1 MKYVGITIGPIFK
14 TIGEAISPAGLWFG
28 SYFFSTVTKKL
39 CEKLVEIPTVKIFS
53 PFYDSNSNQN
63 PQDDGI
69 GRYHDRILFLVDD
82 NTVIEE
88 ALPNRISEVKKEMT
102 EKFGVFNSGQIE
114 KFGEFNT
121 EEIEGFINNYLRIDF
136 VIFDEKTMKEIIG
149 KSGKDGN
156 NIAIILNDALD
167 ALELMAAGKGRTD
180 KNLFAPFFAGK
191 KDNRNVYIKGS
202 KLFTA
207 TKLSSQ
213 LIIKP
218 SDSDSD
224 SNSDLKSIED
234 IALSRKKEE
243 SSSEEA
249 LDGEVA
255 PIRSE
260 YYAVVN
266 SDGDKVGT
274 LLKDLCRGVDISQQS
289 DRINSF
295 SKACLDYAGE
305 AAELVGKYGGM
316 TIYAGGDDLLF
327 IAPVHSLFSL
337 CSELDETFKNT
348 LKKGLK
354 KILSDVEINVS
365 LSFGVAVQYVK
376 YPLYEALE
384 RARVQLYKAKESC
397 GKRPNGSEISGGNRL
412 GIELVKH
419 SGKTVQL
426 MVENEKL
433 EAIDNLIKYRATT
446 NDQALES
453 VLYNLQDTEIIFKL
467 LFEKTAQDIFDFQE
481 YKMRF
486 LNNFNN
492 PNQLSYHSYLNEIAK
507 FFYDNYL
514 KEYQYKYK
522 PDTKVK
528 VDGVCTKRNISIGE
542 FYTKELQAIL
552 FLVKFWQGGK

>member
-39 CEKLVEIPTVKIFS
+39 CEKLVEIPNVKIFS
-53 PFYDSNSNQN
+53 PFYNSNSNQN
-63 PQDDGI
+63 PQEDGI
-69 GRYHDRILFLVDD
+69 GRYHDRILFSVDG
-82 NTVIEE
+82 NTVTEE
-88 ALPNRISEVKKEMT
+88 KLQKIISAVKKEMAG
-102 EKFGVFNSGQIE
+102 KFGKFNSGQIE
-114 KFGEFNT
+114 N
-121 EEIEGFINNYLRIDF
+121 FINNYLRIDF
-136 VIFDEKTMKEIIG
+136 VILNEETINEIIG
-149 KSGKDGN
+149 KSGKAGN

-180 KNLFAPFFAGK
+180 MNLFAPFFAGQK
-191 KDNRNVYIKGS
+191 GNRNIYIKKS
-202 KLFTA
+202 KLFTD
-207 TKLSSQ
+207 TKPNSQ
-213 LIIKP
+213 LVIKHP
-218 SDSDSD
+218 DRD
-224 SNSDLKSIED
+224 SDLKAIED

-243 SSSEEA
+243 NSSEEVP
-249 LDGEVA
+249 DGEVA
-255 PIRSE
+255 PTRSE

-274 LLKDLCRGVDISQQS
+274 LLKALCKDLEISKQS
-289 DRINSF
+289 ERINIF
-295 SKACLDYAGE
+295 SRACLDYAGE
-305 AAELVGKYGGM
+305 AAKLVGKYGGM

-327 IAPVHSLFSL
+327 IAPVHSLLSL
-337 CSELDETFKNT
+337 CSELDEMFKKT
-348 LKKGLK
+348 LKKGLEEAD
-354 KILSDVEINVS
+354 LPDDSINVS

-397 GKRPNGSEISGGNRL
+397 GNRL

-426 MVENEKL
+426 MIENEKL
-433 EAIDNLIKYRATT
+433 DVIDGLIKYRATT

-453 VLYNLQDTEIIFKL
+453 VLYNLQDTEIIFRL
-467 LFEKTAQDIFDFQE
+467 LFEKTGQNIFNFQE

-514 KEYQYKYK
+514 KYK
-522 PDTKVK
+522 PDTKEK

>member
-63 PQDDGI
+63 PQEDGI
-69 GRYHDRILFLVDD
+69 GRYHDRILLSVDG
-82 NTVIEE
+82 NTVTEE
-88 ALPNRISEVKKEMT
+88 ALQNIISEAKKEMA
-102 EKFGVFNSGQIE
+102 EKFGMFNAKDFSVFVD
-114 KFGEFNT
+114 K
-121 EEIEGFINNYLRIDF
+121 YLRIDF
-136 VIFDEKTMKEIIG
+136 VIFNEETINEIIG

-180 KNLFAPFFAGK
+180 MNLFASFFAGQK
-191 KDNRNVYIKGS
+191 GNRNIYIKES
-202 KLFTA
+202 KLFTD
-207 TKLSSQ
+207 TRPNSQ
-213 LIIKP
+213 LVIKHP
-218 SDSDSD
+218 DDS
-224 SNSDLKSIED
+224 SDLKSIED

-243 SSSEEA
+243 NSSEEIP
-249 LDGEVA
+249 DGGVT
-255 PIRSE
+255 PTRSE

-274 LLKDLCRGVDISQQS
+274 LLKALCKDVDISQQS

-305 AAELVGKYGGM
+305 AAKLVGKYGGM

-337 CSELDETFKNT
+337 CRELDETFKNT

-354 KILSDVEINVS
+354 EVDLPDDSINVS

-397 GKRPNGSEISGGNRL
+397 SKRPNGSEISGGNRL

-433 EAIDNLIKYRATT
+433 EMIDNLINYRATT

-467 LFEKTAQDIFDFQE
+467 LFEKTAQNEFDFQK
-481 YKMRF
+481 YKTRF

-492 PNQLSYHSYLNEIAK
+492 PNQLTYHDYLEKIAE
-507 FFYDNYL
+507 FFYNNYL
-514 KEYQYKYK
+514 EEYQDQDMV
-522 PDTKVK
+522 DTKEK
-528 VDGVCTKRNISIGE
+528 VDLICTKRNMSIGE
-542 FYTKELQAIL
+542 YYTKELQAIL

>member
-1 MKYVGITIGPIFK
+1 MQYVGITIGPIFK

-28 SYFFSTVTKKL
+28 SYFFSTVTKTL
-39 CEKLVEIPTVKIFS
+39 CEKLVGIPNVKIFS
-53 PFYDSNSNQN
+53 PFYDFNSNQN
-63 PQDDGI
+63 PQEDGI
-69 GRYHDRILFLVDD
+69 GRYHDRILLSVDD
-82 NTVIEE
+82 NTVTEE
-88 ALPNRISEVKKEMT
+88 ELKNIISAVKKEMAG
-102 EKFGVFNSGQIE
+102 KFGKFNSGQIE
-114 KFGEFNT
+114 N
-121 EEIEGFINNYLRIDF
+121 FINNYLRIDF
-136 VIFDEKTMKEIIG
+136 VLLNEGTINEIIG
-149 KSGKDGN
+149 KREKAGN

-180 KNLFAPFFAGK
+180 MNLFASFFAGK
-191 KDNRNVYIKGS
+191 KGNRNIYIKES
-202 KLFTA
+202 KLFTD
-207 TKLSSQ
+207 TKPNSQ
-213 LIIKP
+213 LVIKHP
-218 SDSDSD
+218 DDS
-224 SNSDLKSIED
+224 SDLKSIED

-243 SSSEEA
+243 NSSEEIP
-249 LDGEVA
+249 DGEVT
-255 PIRSE
+255 PTRSE

-274 LLKDLCRGVDISQQS
+274 LLKALCKDLEISKQS
-289 DRINSF
+289 ERINIF
-295 SKACLDYAGE
+295 SRACLDYAGE
-305 AAELVGKYGGM
+305 AAKLVGKYGGM

-337 CSELDETFKNT
+337 CSELDEMFKKT
-348 LKKGLK
+348 LKQGLK
-354 KILSDVEINVS
+354 EVNLPDDSINVS

-397 GKRPNGSEISGGNRL
+397 GNRL

-467 LFEKTAQDIFDFQE
+467 LFEKTSQNAFDLQE
-481 YKMRF
+481 YKTRF

-492 PNQLSYHSYLNEIAK
+492 PNQLAYHDYLGKIAK
-507 FFYDNYL
+507 CFYDNYL
-514 KEYQYKYK
+514 KEYHK
-522 PDTKVK
+522 PVTKVK

-542 FYTKELQAIL
+542 YYTKELQAIL

>member
-28 SYFFSTVTKKL
+28 SYFFSTVTKTL
-39 CEKLVEIPTVKIFS
+39 CEKLVEIPNVKIFS

-63 PQDDGI
+63 PQEDGI
-69 GRYHDRILFLVDD
+69 GRYHDRILFSVNG
-82 NTVIEE
+82 NTVTEE
-88 ALPNRISEVKKEMT
+88 KLQKIISAVKKEMAK
-102 EKFGVFNSGQIE
+102 KFG
-114 KFGEFNT
+114 KFNT
-121 EEIEGFINNYLRIDF
+121 KEIRDFVDNYLRIDF
-136 VIFDEKTMKEIIG
+136 VILDEKTMNGIIEKREKEG
-149 KSGKDGN
+149 EDGN

-213 LIIKP
+213 LVIKP
-218 SDSDSD
+218 SDSD

-234 IALSRKKEE
+234 IAISRKKEE
-243 SSSEEA
+243 DFSTETPSDEA
-249 LDGEVA
+249 ASL
-255 PIRSE
+255 RSE

-274 LLKDLCRGVDISQQS
+274 LLKALCKDVEISQQS

-327 IAPVHSLFSL
+327 IAPVHSIFSL
-337 CSELDETFKNT
+337 CSELDEMFKKT
-348 LKKGLK
+348 LKQVLK
-354 KILSDVEINVS
+354 EVNLPDDSINVS

-397 GKRPNGSEISGGNRL
+397 GNRL

-467 LFEKTAQDIFDFQE
+467 LFEKTAQNAFNLKE
-481 YKMRF
+481 YKTRF

-492 PNQLSYHSYLNEIAK
+492 PNQLSYHSYLDEIAK
-507 FFYDNYL
+507 CFYDNYL
-514 KEYQYKYK
+514 KEYHK

>member
-1 MKYVGITIGPIFK
+1 MQYIGITIGPIFK

-39 CEKLVEIPTVKIFS
+39 CEKLVEIPNVKIFS

-63 PQDDGI
+63 PQEDGI
-69 GRYHDRILFLVDD
+69 GRYHDRILFSVDD
-82 NTVIEE
+82 NTVTEE
-88 ALPNRISEVKKEMT
+88 KLQKIISAVKKEMT
-102 EKFGVFNSGQIE
+102 ENFGEFNSGQIE
-114 KFGEFNT
+114 N
-121 EEIEGFINNYLRIDF
+121 FINNYLRIDF
-136 VIFDEKTMKEIIG
+136 VILNEETMNETMNEIIE

-167 ALELMAAGKGRTD
+167 ALELMVAGKGRTD
-180 KNLFAPFFAGK
+180 MNLFAPFFAGQK
-191 KDNRNVYIKGS
+191 GNRNIYIKES
-202 KLFTA
+202 KLFTD
-207 TKLSSQ
+207 TKPNSQ
-213 LIIKP
+213 LVIKHP
-218 SDSDSD
+218 DRD
-224 SNSDLKSIED
+224 SDLKSIED

-243 SSSEEA
+243 NSSEEVP
-249 LDGEVA
+249 DGEVV
-255 PIRSE
+255 PTRSE

-274 LLKDLCRGVDISQQS
+274 LLKALCKDVEISKQS
-289 DRINSF
+289 ERINIF
-295 SKACLDYAGE
+295 SRACLDYAGE
-305 AAELVGKYGGM
+305 AAKLVGKYGGM

-337 CSELDETFKNT
+337 CSELDEMFKKT
-348 LKKGLK
+348 LRKGLEEVN
-354 KILSDVEINVS
+354 LPDDSINVS

-412 GIELVKH
+412 GIEFVKH

-453 VLYNLQDTEIIFKL
+453 VLYNLQDTEIVFKL
-467 LFEKTAQDIFDFQE
+467 LFEKTAQNAFNLKE
-481 YKMRF
+481 YKTRF

-492 PNQLSYHSYLNEIAK
+492 PNQLDYHDYLENIAE
-507 FFYDNYL
+507 FFYNNYL
-514 KEYQYKYK
+514 KEYKDK
-522 PDTKVK
+522 PETKEK
-528 VDGVCTKRNISIGE
+528 IDGICTKRNISIGE

>member
-1 MKYVGITIGPIFK
+1 MQYIGITIGPIFK

-39 CEKLVEIPTVKIFS
+39 CEKLVEIPNVKIFS

-63 PQDDGI
+63 PQEDGI
-69 GRYHDRILFLVDD
+69 GRYHDRILFSVDD
-82 NTVIEE
+82 NTVTEE
-88 ALPNRISEVKKEMT
+88 KLQKIISAVKKEMT
-102 EKFGVFNSGQIE
+102 ENFGEFNSGQIE
-114 KFGEFNT
+114 N
-121 EEIEGFINNYLRIDF
+121 FINNYLRIDF
-136 VIFDEKTMKEIIG
+136 VILNEETMNETMNEIIE

-156 NIAIILNDALD
+156 NIAIIMNDALD

-180 KNLFAPFFAGK
+180 MNLFAPFFAGQK
-191 KDNRNVYIKGS
+191 GNRNIYIKES
-202 KLFTA
+202 KLFTD
-207 TKLSSQ
+207 TKPNSQ
-213 LIIKP
+213 LVIKHP
-218 SDSDSD
+218 DRD
-224 SNSDLKSIED
+224 SDLKSIED

-243 SSSEEA
+243 NSSEEVP
-249 LDGEVA
+249 DGEVV
-255 PIRSE
+255 PTRSE

-274 LLKDLCRGVDISQQS
+274 LLKALCKDVEISKQS
-289 DRINSF
+289 ERINIF
-295 SKACLDYAGE
+295 SRACLDYAGE
-305 AAELVGKYGGM
+305 AAKLVGKYGGM

-337 CSELDETFKNT
+337 CSELDEMFKKT
-348 LKKGLK
+348 LRKGLEEVN
-354 KILSDVEINVS
+354 LPDDSINVS

-453 VLYNLQDTEIIFKL
+453 VLYNLQDTEIVFKL
-467 LFEKTAQDIFDFQE
+467 LFEKTAQNAFNLKE
-481 YKMRF
+481 YKTRF

-492 PNQLSYHSYLNEIAK
+492 PNQLDYHDYLENIAE
-507 FFYDNYL
+507 FFYNNYL
-514 KEYQYKYK
+514 KEYKDK
-522 PDTKVK
+522 PETKEK
-528 VDGVCTKRNISIGE
+528 IDGICTKRNISIGE

>member
-39 CEKLVEIPTVKIFS
+39 CEKLVDIPTVKIFS
-53 PFYDSNSNQN
+53 PFYDSDSNQN
-63 PQDDGI
+63 PQEDGI
-69 GRYHDRILFLVDD
+69 GRYHDRILLSVDGD
-82 NTVIEE
+82 TVIEE
-88 ALPNRISEVKKEMT
+88 ALQNRISEVKKEMA

-114 KFGEFNT
+114 N
-121 EEIEGFINNYLRIDF
+121 FINNYLRIDF
-136 VIFDEKTMKEIIG
+136 VILNEETMNEIIE

-180 KNLFAPFFAGK
+180 MNLFAPFFAGRK
-191 KDNRNVYIKGS
+191 GNRNIYIKES
-202 KLFTA
+202 KLFTD
-207 TKLSSQ
+207 TKLNSQ
-213 LIIKP
+213 LVISY
-218 SDSDSD
+218 SDYASE
-224 SNSDLKSIED
+224 LKSIED

-243 SSSEEA
+243 SSSEEVPE
-249 LDGEVA
+249 GEVA
-255 PIRSE
+255 PTRSE

-274 LLKDLCRGVDISQQS
+274 LLRALCKDVEISEQS

-295 SKACLDYAGE
+295 SRACLDYAGE
-305 AAELVGKYGGM
+305 AAKLVGDYGGM

-327 IAPVHSLFSL
+327 IAPVHSLFAL
-337 CSELDETFKNT
+337 CQKLNELFIDT
-348 LKKGLK
+348 LSKSIKELK
-354 KILSDVEINVS
+354 EEVKIS
-365 LSFGVAVQYVK
+365 LSFGIAIQYVK

-384 RARVQLYKAKESC
+384 RARVQLYKAKESY
-397 GKRPNGSEISGGNRL
+397 GKRSNGSAISGGNRL

-426 MVENEKL
+426 MIENEKL
-433 EAIDNLIKYRATT
+433 DVIDDLIKYRATT

-467 LFEKTAQDIFDFQE
+467 LFEKTAQNVFDFQE

-492 PNQLSYHSYLNEIAK
+492 PNQLSYHSYLDEIAT

-514 KEYQYKYK
+514 NEYQ
-522 PDTKVK
+522 DTKKK
-528 VDGVCTKRNISIGE
+528 VNGVCTKRNISIGE
-542 FYTKELQAIL
+542 FYTKELQATL
-552 FLVKFWQGGK
+552 FLVKFWQRGK

>member
-39 CEKLVEIPTVKIFS
+39 CEKLVEIPNVKIFS

-63 PQDDGI
+63 PQEDGI
-69 GRYHDRILFLVDD
+69 GRYHDRILFLDVDSGVTNEQLQD
-82 NTVIEE
+82 I
-88 ALPNRISEVKKEMT
+88 ISAVKKEMA
-102 EKFGVFNSGQIE
+102 EN
-114 KFGEFNT
+114 FGEFNT

-136 VIFDEKTMKEIIG
+136 VILNEKTKIIG
-149 KSGKDGN
+149 KSEKDGN

-180 KNLFAPFFAGK
+180 MNLFAPFFAGQK
-191 KDNRNVYIKGS
+191 GNRNIYIKES
-202 KLFTA
+202 KLFTD
-207 TKLSSQ
+207 TKLNSQ
-213 LIIKP
+213 LVISY
-218 SDSDSD
+218 SDYASE
-224 SNSDLKSIED
+224 LKSIED
-234 IALSRKKEE
+234 IASSRKKEE
-243 SSSEEA
+243 SSSEEVP
-249 LDGEVA
+249 DGEVA
-255 PIRSE
+255 PTRSE

-274 LLKDLCRGVDISQQS
+274 LLRDLCKDVEISQQS

-337 CSELDETFKNT
+337 CSELDEMFKKT
-348 LKKGLK
+348 LKKVNLP
-354 KILSDVEINVS
+354 DDEINVS

-426 MVENEKL
+426 MVENDKL
-433 EAIDNLIKYRATT
+433 EMIDNLINYRATT

-467 LFEKTAQDIFDFQE
+467 LFEKTAQNEFGFQE

-492 PNQLSYHSYLNEIAK
+492 PNQLSYHSYLDEIAK
-507 FFYDNYL
+507 FFYNNYL

>member
-1 MKYVGITIGPIFK
+1 MQYIGITIGPIFK

-39 CEKLVEIPTVKIFS
+39 CEKLVEIPNVKIFS

-63 PQDDGI
+63 PQEDGI
-69 GRYHDRILFLVDD
+69 GRYHDRILFSVDD
-82 NTVIEE
+82 NTVTEE
-88 ALPNRISEVKKEMT
+88 KLQKIISAVKKEMT
-102 EKFGVFNSGQIE
+102 ENFGEFNSGQIE
-114 KFGEFNT
+114 N
-121 EEIEGFINNYLRIDF
+121 FINNYLRIDF
-136 VIFDEKTMKEIIG
+136 VILNEETMNETMNEIIE

-180 KNLFAPFFAGK
+180 MNLFAPFFAGQK
-191 KDNRNVYIKGS
+191 GNRNIYIKES
-202 KLFTA
+202 KLFTD
-207 TKLSSQ
+207 TKPNSQ
-213 LIIKP
+213 LVIKHP
-218 SDSDSD
+218 DRD
-224 SNSDLKSIED
+224 SDLKSIED

-243 SSSEEA
+243 NSSEEVP
-249 LDGEVA
+249 DGEVV
-255 PIRSE
+255 PTRSE

-274 LLKDLCRGVDISQQS
+274 LLKALCKDVEISKQS
-289 DRINSF
+289 ERINIF
-295 SKACLDYAGE
+295 SRACLDYAGE
-305 AAELVGKYGGM
+305 AAKLVGKYGGM

-337 CSELDETFKNT
+337 CSELDEMFKKT
-348 LKKGLK
+348 LRKGLEEVN
-354 KILSDVEINVS
+354 LPDDSINVS

-384 RARVQLYKAKESC
+384 RARVQFYKAKESC

-453 VLYNLQDTEIIFKL
+453 VLYNLQDTEIVFKL
-467 LFEKTAQDIFDFQE
+467 LFEKTAQNAFNLKE
-481 YKMRF
+481 YKTRF

-492 PNQLSYHSYLNEIAK
+492 PNQLDYHDYLENIAE
-507 FFYDNYL
+507 FFYNNYL
-514 KEYQYKYK
+514 KEYKDK
-522 PDTKVK
+522 PETKEK
-528 VDGVCTKRNISIGE
+528 IDGICTKRNISIGE

>member
-39 CEKLVEIPTVKIFS
+39 CEKLVEIPNVKIFS

-63 PQDDGI
+63 PQEDGI

-82 NTVIEE
+82 NTVIEGE
-88 ALPNRISEVKKEMT
+88 LPSIISAVKKEMA
-102 EKFGVFNSGQIE
+102 EKFGTF
-114 KFGEFNT
+114 KT
-121 EEIEGFINNYLRIDF
+121 DKEIMHFVDNYLRIDF
-136 VIFDEKTMKEIIG
+136 VILNEETINEIIG
-149 KSGKDGN
+149 KSGKAGN

-180 KNLFAPFFAGK
+180 MNLFAPFFAGQK
-191 KDNRNVYIKGS
+191 GNRNIYIKES
-202 KLFTA
+202 KLFTD
-207 TKLSSQ
+207 TKPNSQ
-213 LIIKP
+213 LVIKHP
-218 SDSDSD
+218 DRD
-224 SNSDLKSIED
+224 SDLKSIED

-243 SSSEEA
+243 NSSKEVP
-249 LDGEVA
+249 DGEVA
-255 PIRSE
+255 PTRSE

-274 LLKDLCRGVDISQQS
+274 LLRALCKDVEISKQS

-295 SKACLDYAGE
+295 SRACLDYAGE
-305 AAELVGKYGGM
+305 AAKLVGKYGGM

-327 IAPVHSLFSL
+327 IAPVHSIFSL
-337 CSELDETFKNT
+337 CSELDEMFKKT
-348 LKKGLK
+348 LKKGLEK
-354 KILSDVEINVS
+354 VNLPDDEINVS

-384 RARVQLYKAKESC
+384 RARVQLYKAKESY
-397 GKRPNGSEISGGNRL
+397 GKRPNGSKISGGNRL

-433 EAIDNLIKYRATT
+433 GIIDNLIDYRATT

-467 LFEKTAQDIFDFQE
+467 LFEKTAQNEFDFQK
-481 YKMRF
+481 YNTRF

-492 PNQLSYHSYLNEIAK
+492 PNQLAYHDYLEKIAE

-528 VDGVCTKRNISIGE
+528 VDGVCAKRNISIGE

>member
-28 SYFFSTVTKKL
+28 SYFFSTVTKTL
-39 CEKLVEIPTVKIFS
+39 CEKLVGIPNVKIFS

-63 PQDDGI
+63 PQEDGI
-69 GRYHDRILFLVDD
+69 GRYHDRILFSIDD
-82 NTVIEE
+82 NTVTEE
-88 ALPNRISEVKKEMT
+88 KLQKIISAVKKEMAK
-102 EKFGVFNSGQIE
+102 KFGTF
-114 KFGEFNT
+114 KT
-121 EEIEGFINNYLRIDF
+121 DKEIMLFIDNYLRIDF
-136 VIFDEKTMKEIIG
+136 VILNEKTIEIIG

-213 LIIKP
+213 LVIKP

-243 SSSEEA
+243 DFSTETPSDEA
-249 LDGEVA
+249 ASLRG
-255 PIRSE
+255 E

-295 SKACLDYAGE
+295 SKACLKYAGE
-305 AAELVGKYGGM
+305 AAELVGNYGGM

-327 IAPVHSLFSL
+327 IAPVYSLFSL
-337 CSELDETFKNT
+337 CRELDETFKNT

-354 KILSDVEINVS
+354 KGLKEIPSDVEINVS

-397 GKRPNGSEISGGNRL
+397 GNRL

-433 EAIDNLIKYRATT
+433 EAIDTLITYRAAMK
-446 NDQALES
+446 DQALES
-453 VLYNLQDTEIIFKL
+453 VLYNLQDTEIVFKL
-467 LFEKTAQDIFDFQE
+467 LFEKTAQNAFNLKE
-481 YKMRF
+481 YKTRF

-492 PNQLSYHSYLNEIAK
+492 PNQLDYHDYLENIAE
-507 FFYDNYL
+507 FFYNNYL
-514 KEYQYKYK
+514 KEYKDK
-522 PDTKVK
+522 PETKEK
-528 VDGVCTKRNISIGE
+528 IDGICTKRNISIGE

>member
-39 CEKLVEIPTVKIFS
+39 CEELVEIQNIKIFS

-63 PQDDGI
+63 PQEDGI
-69 GRYHDRILFLVDD
+69 GRYHDRILLSVDGD
-82 NTVIEE
+82 TVIEGE
-88 ALPNRISEVKKEMT
+88 LRNIISAVKKEMA
-102 EKFGVFNSGQIE
+102 E

-136 VIFDEKTMKEIIG
+136 VILNEKIIE
-149 KSGKDGN
+149 KSEKDGN

-180 KNLFAPFFAGK
+180 MNLFAPFFAGQK
-191 KDNRNVYIKGS
+191 GNRNIYIKKS
-202 KLFTA
+202 KLFTD
-207 TKLSSQ
+207 TKLNSQ
-213 LIIKP
+213 LLISY
-218 SDSDSD
+218 SDHASE
-224 SNSDLKSIED
+224 LKSIED

-243 SSSEEA
+243 NSSKEVPE
-249 LDGEVA
+249 GEVA
-255 PIRSE
+255 PTRSE

-274 LLKDLCRGVDISQQS
+274 LLRALCRGVDISEQS
-289 DRINSF
+289 DKINSF

-305 AAELVGKYGGM
+305 AAKLVGDYGGM

-327 IAPVHSLFSL
+327 IAPVHSLFAL
-337 CSELDETFKNT
+337 CQKLNKLFIDTLSKSIKN
-348 LKKGLK
+348 LKEGVN
-354 KILSDVEINVS
+354 IS

-384 RARVQLYKAKESC
+384 RARVQLYKAKESY
-397 GKRPNGSEISGGNRL
+397 GKCPNGSEISGGNRL

-419 SGKTVQL
+419 SGKTIQL
-426 MVENEKL
+426 MIENEKL

-446 NDQALES
+446 NNQALES

-467 LFEKTAQDIFDFQE
+467 LFEKTAQNVFDFQE

-492 PNQLSYHSYLNEIAK
+492 PNQLSYHSYLDEIAK

-514 KEYQYKYK
+514 KEYQDK
-522 PDTKVK
+522 PDTKEK
-528 VDGVCTKRNISIGE
+528 VNGVCIKRNISIGE

>member
-39 CEKLVEIPTVKIFS
+39 CEQLNDIPNVKIFS
-53 PFYDSNSNQN
+53 PFYSSNSNQN
-63 PQDDGI
+63 PQEDGI
-69 GRYHDRILFLVDD
+69 GRYHDRILFLD
-82 NTVIEE
+82 NDSTLTSEGLETI
-88 ALPNRISEVKKEMT
+88 ISKVKEEMT
-102 EKFGVFNSGQIE
+102 EKFG
-114 KFGEFNT
+114 KFNT
-121 EEIEGFINNYLRIDF
+121 KEIRDFVDNYLRIDF
-136 VIFDEKTMKEIIG
+136 VFFDEKTMNGIIEKREKEG
-149 KSGKDGN
+149 EDGN

-213 LIIKP
+213 LVIKP
-218 SDSDSD
+218 SDSD

-234 IALSRKKEE
+234 ITLSRKKEE
-243 SSSEEA
+243 GSSEEVP
-249 LDGEVA
+249 DSEVA

-274 LLKDLCRGVDISQQS
+274 LLRALCKDVEISEQS
-289 DRINSF
+289 DRINVF
-295 SKACLDYAGE
+295 SRACLDYAGE
-305 AAELVGKYGGM
+305 AAKLVGKYGGM

-337 CSELDETFKNT
+337 CRELDETFKNT

-354 KILSDVEINVS
+354 EILSDVEINVS

-397 GKRPNGSEISGGNRL
+397 GNRL

-426 MVENEKL
+426 LIENEKL

-467 LFEKTAQDIFDFQE
+467 LFEKTAQNKNKFDFQE

-492 PNQLSYHSYLNEIAK
+492 PNQLSYHSYLDEIAT

-514 KEYQYKYK
+514 NEYQ
-522 PDTKVK
+522 DTQEKVN
-528 VDGVCTKRNISIGE
+528 GVCTKRNISIGE

>member
-39 CEKLVEIPTVKIFS
+39 YEKLVEIPNVKIFS

-63 PQDDGI
+63 PQEDGI
-69 GRYHDRILFLVDD
+69 GRYHDRILFSVDG
-82 NTVIEE
+82 NTVTEE
-88 ALPNRISEVKKEMT
+88 ALQNIISEAKKEMA
-102 EKFGVFNSGQIE
+102 EKFGL
-114 KFGEFNT
+114 FNT
-121 EEIEGFINNYLRIDF
+121 KDFSIFVDNYLRIDF
-136 VIFDEKTMKEIIG
+136 VILNEKTIEIIG
-149 KSGKDGN
+149 KSEKAGN

-180 KNLFAPFFAGK
+180 MNLFASFFAGK
-191 KDNRNVYIKGS
+191 KGNRNIYIKES
-202 KLFTA
+202 KLFTG
-207 TKLSSQ
+207 TKPNSQ
-213 LIIKP
+213 LVIKHP
-218 SDSDSD
+218 DRD
-224 SNSDLKSIED
+224 SDLKSIED

-243 SSSEEA
+243 NSSEEIP
-249 LDGEVA
+249 DGEVT
-255 PIRSE
+255 PTRSE

-274 LLKDLCRGVDISQQS
+274 LLKALCKDVEISEQS
-289 DRINSF
+289 DRINIF
-295 SKACLDYAGE
+295 SRACLDYAGE
-305 AAELVGKYGGM
+305 AAKLVGKYGGM

-327 IAPVHSLFSL
+327 IAPVHSLLSL
-337 CSELDETFKNT
+337 CSELDEMFKKT
-348 LKKGLK
+348 LKKGLEEVD
-354 KILSDVEINVS
+354 LPDDSINVS

-397 GKRPNGSEISGGNRL
+397 GKRSNGSEISGGNRL

-467 LFEKTAQDIFDFQE
+467 LFEKTAQNVFYFQE

-492 PNQLSYHSYLNEIAK
+492 PNQLDYHDYLENIAE
-507 FFYDNYL
+507 FFYNNYL
-514 KEYQYKYK
+514 KEYKNK
-522 PDTKVK
+522 PETKEK
-528 VDGVCTKRNISIGE
+528 IDGICIKRNISIGE
-542 FYTKELQAIL
+542 YYTKELQAIL

>member
-1 MKYVGITIGPIFK
+1 MQYIGITIGPIFK

-39 CEKLVEIPTVKIFS
+39 CEKLVEIPNVKIFS

-63 PQDDGI
+63 PQEDGI
-69 GRYHDRILFLVDD
+69 GRYHDRILFSVDD
-82 NTVIEE
+82 NTVTEE
-88 ALPNRISEVKKEMT
+88 KLQKIISAVKKEMT
-102 EKFGVFNSGQIE
+102 ENFGEFNSGQIE
-114 KFGEFNT
+114 N
-121 EEIEGFINNYLRIDF
+121 FINNYLRIDF
-136 VIFDEKTMKEIIG
+136 VILNEETMNETMNEIIE

-180 KNLFAPFFAGK
+180 MNLFAPFFAGQK
-191 KDNRNVYIKGS
+191 GNRNIYIKES
-202 KLFTA
+202 KLFTD
-207 TKLSSQ
+207 TKPNSQ
-213 LIIKP
+213 LVIKHP
-218 SDSDSD
+218 DRD
-224 SNSDLKSIED
+224 SDLKSIED

-243 SSSEEA
+243 NSSEEVP
-249 LDGEVA
+249 DGEVV
-255 PIRSE
+255 PTRSE

-274 LLKDLCRGVDISQQS
+274 LLKALCKDVEISKQS
-289 DRINSF
+289 DRINIF
-295 SKACLDYAGE
+295 SRACLDYAGE
-305 AAELVGKYGGM
+305 AAKLVGKYGGM

-327 IAPVHSLFSL
+327 IAPVHSLLSL
-337 CSELDETFKNT
+337 CSELDEMFKKT
-348 LKKGLK
+348 LKKGLEEVD
-354 KILSDVEINVS
+354 LPDDSINVS

-397 GKRPNGSEISGGNRL
+397 GNRL

-433 EAIDNLIKYRATT
+433 DVIDHLINYRATT

-467 LFEKTAQDIFDFQE
+467 LFEKTAQNAFDLQE
-481 YKMRF
+481 YKTRF

-492 PNQLSYHSYLNEIAK
+492 PNQLAYHDYLGKIAK
-507 FFYDNYL
+507 CFYDNYL
-514 KEYQYKYK
+514 KEYHK
-522 PDTKVK
+522 PVTKVK

-542 FYTKELQAIL
+542 YYTKELQAIL

>member
-39 CEKLVEIPTVKIFS
+39 CEKLVEIPNVKIFS
-53 PFYDSNSNQN
+53 PFYNSNSNQN
-63 PQDDGI
+63 PQEDGI
-69 GRYHDRILFLVDD
+69 GRYHDRILFSVDG
-82 NTVIEE
+82 NTVTEE
-88 ALPNRISEVKKEMT
+88 KLQKIISAVKKEMAG
-102 EKFGVFNSGQIE
+102 KFGKFNSGQIE
-114 KFGEFNT
+114 N
-121 EEIEGFINNYLRIDF
+121 FINNYLRIDF
-136 VIFDEKTMKEIIG
+136 VILNEETINEIIG
-149 KSGKDGN
+149 KSGKAGN

-180 KNLFAPFFAGK
+180 MNLFAPFFAGQK
-191 KDNRNVYIKGS
+191 GNRNIYIKKS
-202 KLFTA
+202 KLFTD
-207 TKLSSQ
+207 TKPNSQ
-213 LIIKP
+213 LVIKHP
-218 SDSDSD
+218 DRD
-224 SNSDLKSIED
+224 SDLKAIED

-243 SSSEEA
+243 NSSEEVP
-249 LDGEVA
+249 DGEVA
-255 PIRSE
+255 PTRSE

-274 LLKDLCRGVDISQQS
+274 LLKALCKDLEISKQS
-289 DRINSF
+289 ERINIF
-295 SKACLDYAGE
+295 SRACLDYAGE
-305 AAELVGKYGGM
+305 AAKLVGKYGGM

-327 IAPVHSLFSL
+327 IAPVHSLLSL
-337 CSELDETFKNT
+337 CSELDEMFKKT
-348 LKKGLK
+348 LKKGLEEVD
-354 KILSDVEINVS
+354 LPDDSINVS

-397 GKRPNGSEISGGNRL
+397 GNRL

-426 MVENEKL
+426 MIENEKL
-433 EAIDNLIKYRATT
+433 DVIDGLIKYRATT

-453 VLYNLQDTEIIFKL
+453 VLYNLQDTEIIFRL
-467 LFEKTAQDIFDFQE
+467 LFEKTGQNILNFQE

-514 KEYQYKYK
+514 KYK
-522 PDTKVK
+522 PDTKEK

>member
-39 CEKLVEIPTVKIFS
+39 CEKLVEIPNVKIFS
-53 PFYDSNSNQN
+53 PFYNSNSNQN
-63 PQDDGI
+63 PQEDGI
-69 GRYHDRILFLVDD
+69 GRYHDRILFSVDG
-82 NTVIEE
+82 NTVTEE
-88 ALPNRISEVKKEMT
+88 KLQKIISAVKKEMAG
-102 EKFGVFNSGQIE
+102 KFGKFNSGQIE
-114 KFGEFNT
+114 N
-121 EEIEGFINNYLRIDF
+121 FINNYLRIDF
-136 VIFDEKTMKEIIG
+136 VILNEETINEIIG
-149 KSGKDGN
+149 KSGKAGN

-180 KNLFAPFFAGK
+180 MNLFAPFFAGQK
-191 KDNRNVYIKGS
+191 GNRNIYIKKS
-202 KLFTA
+202 KLFTD
-207 TKLSSQ
+207 TKPNSQ
-213 LIIKP
+213 LVIKHP
-218 SDSDSD
+218 DRD
-224 SNSDLKSIED
+224 SDLKAIED

-243 SSSEEA
+243 NSSEEVP
-249 LDGEVA
+249 DGEVA
-255 PIRSE
+255 PTRSE

-274 LLKDLCRGVDISQQS
+274 LLKALCKDLEISEQS
-289 DRINSF
+289 DRINIF
-295 SKACLDYAGE
+295 SRACLDYAGE
-305 AAELVGKYGGM
+305 AAKLVGKYGGM

-327 IAPVHSLFSL
+327 IAPVHSLLSL
-337 CSELDETFKNT
+337 CSELDEMFKKT
-348 LKKGLK
+348 LKKGLEEVD
-354 KILSDVEINVS
+354 LPDDSINVS

-397 GKRPNGSEISGGNRL
+397 GNRL

-426 MVENEKL
+426 MIENEKL
-433 EAIDNLIKYRATT
+433 DVIDGLIKYRATT

-453 VLYNLQDTEIIFKL
+453 VLYNLQDTEIIFRL
-467 LFEKTAQDIFDFQE
+467 LFEKTGQNIFNFQE

-514 KEYQYKYK
+514 KYK
-522 PDTKVK
+522 PDTKEK

>member
-39 CEKLVEIPTVKIFS
+39 CKKFVEIPTVKIFS

-63 PQDDGI
+63 PQEDGI
-69 GRYHDRILFLVDD
+69 GRYHDRILLSVDG
-82 NTVIEE
+82 NTVTEE
-88 ALPNRISEVKKEMT
+88 ALQNIISEAKKEMA
-102 EKFGVFNSGQIE
+102 EKFGLFNAKDFSVFVD
-114 KFGEFNT
+114 K
-121 EEIEGFINNYLRIDF
+121 YLRIDF
-136 VIFDEKTMKEIIG
+136 VIFNEETISEIIG

-180 KNLFAPFFAGK
+180 INLFASFFAGQK
-191 KDNRNVYIKGS
+191 GNRNIYIKES
-202 KLFTA
+202 KLFTD
-207 TKLSSQ
+207 TRPNSQ
-213 LIIKP
+213 LVIKHP
-218 SDSDSD
+218 DDS
-224 SNSDLKSIED
+224 SDLKSIED

-243 SSSEEA
+243 NSSEEIP
-249 LDGEVA
+249 DGGVT
-255 PIRSE
+255 PTRSE

-274 LLKDLCRGVDISQQS
+274 LLKALCKDVDISQQS

-305 AAELVGKYGGM
+305 AAKLVGKYGGM

-337 CSELDETFKNT
+337 CSELDEMFKKT
-348 LKKGLK
+348 LKKGLEEVD
-354 KILSDVEINVS
+354 LPDDSINVS

-397 GKRPNGSEISGGNRL
+397 SKRPNGSEISGGNRL

-433 EAIDNLIKYRATT
+433 EMIDNLINYRATT

-467 LFEKTAQDIFDFQE
+467 LFEKTAQNEFDFQK
-481 YKMRF
+481 YKTRF

-492 PNQLSYHSYLNEIAK
+492 PNQLTYHDYLEKIAE
-507 FFYDNYL
+507 FFYNNYL
-514 KEYQYKYK
+514 EEYQDQDMV
-522 PDTKVK
+522 DTKEK
-528 VDGVCTKRNISIGE
+528 VDLICTKRNMSIGE
-542 FYTKELQAIL
+542 YYTKELHAIL

>member
-39 CEKLVEIPTVKIFS
+39 CEKLVKIPKVKIFS

-63 PQDDGI
+63 PQEDGI

-82 NTVIEE
+82 NTVIEGE
-88 ALPNRISEVKKEMT
+88 LPSIISAVKKEMA
-102 EKFGVFNSGQIE
+102 EKFG
-114 KFGEFNT
+114 KFKT
-121 EEIEGFINNYLRIDF
+121 DKEIMHFVDNYLRIDF
-136 VIFDEKTMKEIIG
+136 VILNKKTINEIIG
-149 KSGKDGN
+149 KSEKAGN

-180 KNLFAPFFAGK
+180 MNLFASFFAGK
-191 KDNRNVYIKGS
+191 KGNRNIYIKES
-202 KLFTA
+202 KLFTD
-207 TKLSSQ
+207 TKPNSQ
-213 LIIKP
+213 LVIKHP
-218 SDSDSD
+218 DDS
-224 SNSDLKSIED
+224 SDLKSIED

-243 SSSEEA
+243 DSSEEIP
-249 LDGEVA
+249 DGKIA
-255 PIRSE
+255 PKRSE

-274 LLKDLCRGVDISQQS
+274 LLKALCKDLEISKQS
-289 DRINSF
+289 ERINIF
-295 SKACLDYAGE
+295 SRACLDYAGE
-305 AAELVGKYGGM
+305 AAKLVGKYGGM

-327 IAPVHSLFSL
+327 IAPVHSLLSL
-337 CSELDETFKNT
+337 CSELDEMFKKT
-348 LKKGLK
+348 LKKGLEEVD
-354 KILSDVEINVS
+354 LPDDSINVS

-397 GKRPNGSEISGGNRL
+397 GNRL

-426 MVENEKL
+426 MIENEKL
-433 EAIDNLIKYRATT
+433 DVIDHLINYRATT

-467 LFEKTAQDIFDFQE
+467 LFEKTAQNVFDFQE
-481 YKMRF
+481 YKIRF

-492 PNQLSYHSYLNEIAK
+492 PNQLAYHDYLEKIAE

-514 KEYQYKYK
+514 KEYQDMVDMKE
-522 PDTKVK
+522 K
-528 VDGVCTKRNISIGE
+528 VDGICTKRKMSIGE
-542 FYTKELQAIL
+542 YYTKELQAIL

>member
-39 CEKLVEIPTVKIFS
+39 CEKLVKIPKVKIFS

-63 PQDDGI
+63 PQEDGI

-82 NTVIEE
+82 NTVIEGE
-88 ALPNRISEVKKEMT
+88 LPSIISAVKKEMA
-102 EKFGVFNSGQIE
+102 EKFG
-114 KFGEFNT
+114 KFKT
-121 EEIEGFINNYLRIDF
+121 DKEIMHFVDNYLRIDF
-136 VIFDEKTMKEIIG
+136 VILNEKTIKIIG
-149 KSGKDGN
+149 KSEKAGN

-167 ALELMAAGKGRTD
+167 ALELMAASKGRTD
-180 KNLFAPFFAGK
+180 MNLFAPFFAGQK
-191 KDNRNVYIKGS
+191 GNRNIYIKKS
-202 KLFTA
+202 KLFTD
-207 TKLSSQ
+207 TKPNSQ
-213 LIIKP
+213 LVIKHP
-218 SDSDSD
+218 DRD
-224 SNSDLKSIED
+224 SDLKSIED

-243 SSSEEA
+243 NSYEEVP
-249 LDGEVA
+249 DGEVA
-255 PIRSE
+255 PTRSE

-274 LLKDLCRGVDISQQS
+274 LLRALCKDVEISEQS

-295 SKACLDYAGE
+295 SRACLDYAGE
-305 AAELVGKYGGM
+305 AAKLVGEYGGM

-337 CSELDETFKNT
+337 CSELDEMFKKT
-348 LKKGLK
+348 LKKGLEEVN
-354 KILSDVEINVS
+354 LPGDDINVS

-384 RARVQLYKAKESC
+384 RARVQLYKAKESY
-397 GKRPNGSEISGGNRL
+397 GKRSNASEISGGNRL

-426 MVENEKL
+426 MIENEKL
-433 EAIDNLIKYRATT
+433 DVIDGLIKYRATT

-453 VLYNLQDTEIIFKL
+453 VLYNLQDTEIIFRL
-467 LFEKTAQDIFDFQE
+467 LFEKTAQNIFNFQE

-514 KEYQYKYK
+514 KEYQYK
-522 PDTKVK
+522 PDTKEK

-542 FYTKELQAIL
+542 FYTKELQTIL

>member
-39 CEKLVEIPTVKIFS
+39 CEKLVDIPTVKIFS
-53 PFYDSNSNQN
+53 PFYDSDSNQN
-63 PQDDGI
+63 PQEDGI
-69 GRYHDRILFLVDD
+69 GRYHDRILLSVDGD
-82 NTVIEE
+82 TVIEE
-88 ALPNRISEVKKEMT
+88 ALQNRISEVKKEMA

-114 KFGEFNT
+114 N
-121 EEIEGFINNYLRIDF
+121 FINNYLRIDF
-136 VIFDEKTMKEIIG
+136 VILNEETMNEIIE

-180 KNLFAPFFAGK
+180 MNLFAPFFAGRK
-191 KDNRNVYIKGS
+191 GNRNIYIKES
-202 KLFTA
+202 KLFTD
-207 TKLSSQ
+207 TKLNSQ
-213 LIIKP
+213 LVISY
-218 SDSDSD
+218 SDYASE
-224 SNSDLKSIED
+224 LKSIED

-243 SSSEEA
+243 SSSEEVPE
-249 LDGEVA
+249 GEVA
-255 PIRSE
+255 PTRSE

-274 LLKDLCRGVDISQQS
+274 LLRALCKGVDISEQS
-289 DRINSF
+289 DRIKNF
-295 SKACLDYAGE
+295 SKACLNYAGE

-327 IAPVHSLFSL
+327 IAPVHSIFSL
-337 CSELDETFKNT
+337 CSELDEMFKKT
-348 LKKGLK
+348 LKKVLEEVN
-354 KILSDVEINVS
+354 LPDDDINVS

-384 RARVQLYKAKESC
+384 RARVQLYKAKESY
-397 GKRPNGSEISGGNRL
+397 GKRSNGSAISGGNRL

-426 MVENEKL
+426 MIENEKL
-433 EAIDNLIKYRATT
+433 DVIDDLIKYRATT

-467 LFEKTAQDIFDFQE
+467 LFEKTAQNVFDFQE

-492 PNQLSYHSYLNEIAK
+492 PNQLSYHSYLDEIAT

-514 KEYQYKYK
+514 NEYQ
-522 PDTKVK
+522 DTKKK
-528 VDGVCTKRNISIGE
+528 VNGVCTKRNRSTGE

>member
-1 MKYVGITIGPIFK
+1 MQYIGITIGPIFK

-39 CEKLVEIPTVKIFS
+39 CEKLVEIPNVKIFS

-63 PQDDGI
+63 PQEDGI
-69 GRYHDRILFLVDD
+69 GRYHDRILFSVDD
-82 NTVIEE
+82 NTVTEE
-88 ALPNRISEVKKEMT
+88 KLQKIISAVKKEMT
-102 EKFGVFNSGQIE
+102 ENFGEFNSGQIE
-114 KFGEFNT
+114 N
-121 EEIEGFINNYLRIDF
+121 FINNYLRIDF
-136 VIFDEKTMKEIIG
+136 VLLNEGTINEIIG
-149 KSGKDGN
+149 KREKAGN

-180 KNLFAPFFAGK
+180 MNLFAPFFAGQK
-191 KDNRNVYIKGS
+191 GNRNIYIKES
-202 KLFTA
+202 KLFTD
-207 TKLSSQ
+207 TKPNSQ
-213 LIIKP
+213 LVIKHP
-218 SDSDSD
+218 DRD
-224 SNSDLKSIED
+224 SDLKSIED

-243 SSSEEA
+243 NSSEEVP
-249 LDGEVA
+249 DGEVV
-255 PIRSE
+255 PTRSE

-274 LLKDLCRGVDISQQS
+274 LLKALCKDVEISKQS
-289 DRINSF
+289 ERINIF
-295 SKACLDYAGE
+295 SRACLDYAGE
-305 AAELVGKYGGM
+305 AAKLVGKYGGM

-337 CSELDETFKNT
+337 CSELDEMFKKT
-348 LKKGLK
+348 LRKGLEEVN
-354 KILSDVEINVS
+354 LPDDSINVS

-453 VLYNLQDTEIIFKL
+453 VLYNLQDTEIVFKL
-467 LFEKTAQDIFDFQE
+467 LFEKTAQNAFNLKE
-481 YKMRF
+481 YKTRF

-492 PNQLSYHSYLNEIAK
+492 PNQLDYHDYLENIAE
-507 FFYDNYL
+507 FFYNNYL
-514 KEYQYKYK
+514 KEYKDK
-522 PDTKVK
+522 PETKEK
-528 VDGVCTKRNISIGE
+528 IDGICTKRNISIGE

>member
-39 CEKLVEIPTVKIFS
+39 CEKLVEIPNVKIFS

-63 PQDDGI
+63 PQEDGI
-69 GRYHDRILFLVDD
+69 GRYHDRILFLDVDSGVTNEQLQD
-82 NTVIEE
+82 I
-88 ALPNRISEVKKEMT
+88 ISAVKKEMAG
-102 EKFGVFNSGQIE
+102 KFGKFNSGQIE
-114 KFGEFNT
+114 N
-121 EEIEGFINNYLRIDF
+121 FINNYLRIDF
-136 VIFDEKTMKEIIG
+136 VILNEKTKIIG
-149 KSGKDGN
+149 KSEKDGN

-180 KNLFAPFFAGK
+180 MNLFAPFFAGQK
-191 KDNRNVYIKGS
+191 GNRNIYIKES
-202 KLFTA
+202 KLFTD
-207 TKLSSQ
+207 TKLNSQ
-213 LIIKP
+213 LVISY
-218 SDSDSD
+218 SDYASE
-224 SNSDLKSIED
+224 LKSIED
-234 IALSRKKEE
+234 IASSRKKEE
-243 SSSEEA
+243 SSSEEVP
-249 LDGEVA
+249 DGEVA
-255 PIRSE
+255 PTRSE

-274 LLKDLCRGVDISQQS
+274 LLRDLCKDVEISQQS

-305 AAELVGKYGGM
+305 AAKLVGKYGGM

-337 CSELDETFKNT
+337 CSELDEMFKKT
-348 LKKGLK
+348 LKKVNLP
-354 KILSDVEINVS
+354 DDEINVS

-384 RARVQLYKAKESC
+384 RARVQLYKAKESY
-397 GKRPNGSEISGGNRL
+397 GKRPNGSKISGGNRL

-426 MVENEKL
+426 MVENDKL
-433 EAIDNLIKYRATT
+433 EMIDNLINYRATT

-467 LFEKTAQDIFDFQE
+467 LFEKTAQNEFDFQK

-492 PNQLSYHSYLNEIAK
+492 PNQFAYHDYLEKIAE

-514 KEYQYKYK
+514 NMV
-522 PDTKVK
+522 DTKEK
-528 VDGVCTKRNISIGE
+528 VDGVCAKRNISIGE

>member
-28 SYFFSTVTKKL
+28 SYFFSTVTKTL
-39 CEKLVEIPTVKIFS
+39 CEKLVGIPNVKIFS

-63 PQDDGI
+63 PQEDGI
-69 GRYHDRILFLVDD
+69 GRYHDRILFSIDD
-82 NTVIEE
+82 NTVTEE
-88 ALPNRISEVKKEMT
+88 KLQKIISAVKKEMAK
-102 EKFGVFNSGQIE
+102 KFGTF
-114 KFGEFNT
+114 KT
-121 EEIEGFINNYLRIDF
+121 DKEIMLFIDNYLRIDF
-136 VIFDEKTMKEIIG
+136 VILNEKTIEIIG
-149 KSGKDGN
+149 KSEKAGN

-180 KNLFAPFFAGK
+180 MNLLVPFFAGK

-213 LIIKP
+213 LVIKP
-218 SDSDSD
+218 SDSD

-243 SSSEEA
+243 DFSTETPSDEA
-249 LDGEVA
+249 ALL
-255 PIRSE
+255 RSE

-274 LLKDLCRGVDISQQS
+274 LLKDLCRGVDISQQP
-289 DRINSF
+289 DWINSF
-295 SKACLDYAGE
+295 SKACLKYAGE
-305 AAELVGKYGGM
+305 AAELVGNYGGM

-337 CSELDETFKNT
+337 CSELDEMFKKT
-348 LKKGLK
+348 LKQGLEEVN
-354 KILSDVEINVS
+354 LPDDSINVN

-397 GKRPNGSEISGGNRL
+397 GNRL

-467 LFEKTAQDIFDFQE
+467 LFEKTAQNAFDLQE
-481 YKMRF
+481 YKTRF

-492 PNQLSYHSYLNEIAK
+492 PNQLAYHDYLGKIAK
-507 FFYDNYL
+507 CFYDNYL
-514 KEYQYKYK
+514 KEYHK
-522 PDTKVK
+522 PVTKVK

-542 FYTKELQAIL
+542 YYTKELQAIL

>member
-39 CEKLVEIPTVKIFS
+39 CEKLVEIPNVKIFS
-53 PFYDSNSNQN
+53 PFYNSNSNQN
-63 PQDDGI
+63 PQEDGI
-69 GRYHDRILFLVDD
+69 GRYHDRILFSVDG
-82 NTVIEE
+82 NTVTEE
-88 ALPNRISEVKKEMT
+88 KLQKIISAVKKEMAG
-102 EKFGVFNSGQIE
+102 KFGKFNSGQIE
-114 KFGEFNT
+114 N
-121 EEIEGFINNYLRIDF
+121 FINNYLRIDF
-136 VIFDEKTMKEIIG
+136 VILNEETINEIIG
-149 KSGKDGN
+149 KSGKAGN

-180 KNLFAPFFAGK
+180 MNLFAPFFAGQK
-191 KDNRNVYIKGS
+191 GNRNIYIKKS
-202 KLFTA
+202 KLFTD
-207 TKLSSQ
+207 TKPNSQ
-213 LIIKP
+213 LVIKHP
-218 SDSDSD
+218 DRD
-224 SNSDLKSIED
+224 SDLKAIED

-243 SSSEEA
+243 NSSEEVP
-249 LDGEVA
+249 DGEVA
-255 PIRSE
+255 PTRSE

-274 LLKDLCRGVDISQQS
+274 LLKALCKDLEISKQS
-289 DRINSF
+289 ERINIF
-295 SKACLDYAGE
+295 SRACLDYAGE
-305 AAELVGKYGGM
+305 AAKLVGKYGGM

-327 IAPVHSLFSL
+327 IAPVHSIFSL
-337 CSELDETFKNT
+337 CSELDEMFKKT
-348 LKKGLK
+348 LKKGLEEVD
-354 KILSDVEINVS
+354 LPDDSINVS

-397 GKRPNGSEISGGNRL
+397 GNRL

-426 MVENEKL
+426 MIENEKL
-433 EAIDNLIKYRATT
+433 DVIDGLIKYRATT

-453 VLYNLQDTEIIFKL
+453 VLYNLQDTEIIFRL
-467 LFEKTAQDIFDFQE
+467 LFEKTGQNIFNFQE

-514 KEYQYKYK
+514 KYK
-522 PDTKVK
+522 PDTKEK

>member
-39 CEKLVEIPTVKIFS
+39 CEKLVEIPNVKIFS
-53 PFYDSNSNQN
+53 PFYNSNSNQN
-63 PQDDGI
+63 PQEVGI
-69 GRYHDRILFLVDD
+69 GRYHDRILFSVDG
-82 NTVIEE
+82 NTVTEE
-88 ALPNRISEVKKEMT
+88 KLQKIISAVKKEMAG
-102 EKFGVFNSGQIE
+102 KFGKFNSGQIE
-114 KFGEFNT
+114 N
-121 EEIEGFINNYLRIDF
+121 FINNYLRIDF
-136 VIFDEKTMKEIIG
+136 VILNEETINEIIG
-149 KSGKDGN
+149 KSGKAGN

-180 KNLFAPFFAGK
+180 MNLFAPFFAGQK
-191 KDNRNVYIKGS
+191 GNRNIYIKKS
-202 KLFTA
+202 KLFTD
-207 TKLSSQ
+207 TKPNSQ
-213 LIIKP
+213 LVIKHP
-218 SDSDSD
+218 DRDF
-224 SNSDLKSIED
+224 DLKAIED

-243 SSSEEA
+243 NSSEEVP
-249 LDGEVA
+249 DGEVA
-255 PIRSE
+255 PTRSE

-274 LLKDLCRGVDISQQS
+274 LLKALCKDLEISKQS
-289 DRINSF
+289 ERINIF
-295 SKACLDYAGE
+295 SRACLDYAGE
-305 AAELVGKYGGM
+305 AAKLVGKYGGM

-327 IAPVHSLFSL
+327 IAPVHSLLSL
-337 CSELDETFKNT
+337 CSELDEMFKKT
-348 LKKGLK
+348 LKKGLEEVD
-354 KILSDVEINVS
+354 LPDDSINVS

-397 GKRPNGSEISGGNRL
+397 GNRL

-426 MVENEKL
+426 MIENEKL
-433 EAIDNLIKYRATT
+433 DVIDGLIKYRATT

-453 VLYNLQDTEIIFKL
+453 VLYNLQDTEIIFRL
-467 LFEKTAQDIFDFQE
+467 LFEKTGQNIFNFQE

-514 KEYQYKYK
+514 KYK
-522 PDTKVK
+522 PDTKEK

>member
-39 CEKLVEIPTVKIFS
+39 CEQLNDIPNVKIFS

-63 PQDDGI
+63 PQEDGI
-69 GRYHDRILFLVDD
+69 GRYHDRILFLIDGD
-82 NTVIEE
+82 TVIEGE
-88 ALPNRISEVKKEMT
+88 LPSIISAVKKEMA
-102 EKFGVFNSGQIE
+102 ENFGEFNSGQIE
-114 KFGEFNT
+114 N
-121 EEIEGFINNYLRIDF
+121 FINNYLRIDF
-136 VIFDEKTMKEIIG
+136 VILNEETMNEIIE

-191 KDNRNVYIKGS
+191 KDNRNIHIKKS
-202 KLFTA
+202 KLFTD
-207 TKLSSQ
+207 TKLNSQ
-213 LIIKP
+213 LVISY
-218 SDSDSD
+218 SDHASE
-224 SNSDLKSIED
+224 LKSIED
-234 IALSRKKEE
+234 IASSRKKEDVP
-243 SSSEEA
+243 
-249 LDGEVA
+249 DGEVA
-255 PIRSE
+255 PTRSE

-274 LLKDLCRGVDISQQS
+274 LLRALCKDVEISEQS

-295 SKACLDYAGE
+295 SGACLDYAGE
-305 AAELVGKYGGM
+305 VAKLVGDYGGM

-327 IAPVHSLFSL
+327 IAPVHSIFALCQKLNILFIDTLSK
-337 CSELDETFKNT
+337 SIKELKEEV
-348 LKKGLK
+348 
-354 KILSDVEINVS
+354 KIS

-397 GKRPNGSEISGGNRL
+397 GKRPNGSKISGGNRL

-433 EAIDNLIKYRATT
+433 GIIDNLIDYRATT

-467 LFEKTAQDIFDFQE
+467 LFEKTAQNIFDFQE

-492 PNQLSYHSYLNEIAK
+492 PNQLAYHDYLEKIAE

-514 KEYQYKYK
+514 KEYQYK

>member
-28 SYFFSTVTKKL
+28 SYFFSTVTKTL
-39 CEKLVEIPTVKIFS
+39 CEKLVGIPNVKIFS

-63 PQDDGI
+63 PQEDGI
-69 GRYHDRILFLVDD
+69 GRYHDRILFSIDD
-82 NTVIEE
+82 NTVTEE
-88 ALPNRISEVKKEMT
+88 KLQKIISAVKKEMAG
-102 EKFGVFNSGQIE
+102 KFGKFNSGQIE
-114 KFGEFNT
+114 N
-121 EEIEGFINNYLRIDF
+121 FINNYLRIDF
-136 VIFDEKTMKEIIG
+136 VLLNEGTINEIIG
-149 KSGKDGN
+149 KSGKSGKAGN

-167 ALELMAAGKGRTD
+167 ELELMAAGKGRTD
-180 KNLFAPFFAGK
+180 MNLFASFFAGK
-191 KDNRNVYIKGS
+191 KGNRNIYIKES
-202 KLFTA
+202 KLFTD
-207 TKLSSQ
+207 TKPNSQ
-213 LIIKP
+213 LVIKHP
-218 SDSDSD
+218 DDS
-224 SNSDLKSIED
+224 SDLKSIED

-243 SSSEEA
+243 NSSEEIP
-249 LDGEVA
+249 DGEVA
-255 PIRSE
+255 PTRSE

-274 LLKDLCRGVDISQQS
+274 LLKALCRYVDISEQS

-305 AAELVGKYGGM
+305 AAKLVGDYGGM

-327 IAPVHSLFSL
+327 IAPVHSLLSL
-337 CSELDETFKNT
+337 CSELDEMFKKT
-348 LKKGLK
+348 LKKGLEEVNLPDD
-354 KILSDVEINVS
+354 IINVS
-365 LSFGVAVQYVK
+365 LSFGVVVQYVK

-426 MVENEKL
+426 MVENDKL
-433 EAIDNLIKYRATT
+433 EMIDNLINYRATT

-467 LFEKTAQDIFDFQE
+467 LFEKTAQNSFDLQE
-481 YKMRF
+481 YKIRF

-492 PNQLSYHSYLNEIAK
+492 PNQLAYHDYLEKIAE

-514 KEYQYKYK
+514 KEYQDMVDMKE
-522 PDTKVK
+522 K
-528 VDGVCTKRNISIGE
+528 VDGICTKRKMSIGE
-542 FYTKELQAIL
+542 YYTKELQAIL

>member
-39 CEKLVEIPTVKIFS
+39 CEQLNDIPNVKIFS

-63 PQDDGI
+63 PQEDGI
-69 GRYHDRILFLVDD
+69 GRYHDRILFSVDG
-82 NTVIEE
+82 NTVTEE
-88 ALPNRISEVKKEMT
+88 KLQKIISAVKKEIAK
-102 EKFGVFNSGQIE
+102 KFGTF
-114 KFGEFNT
+114 KT
-121 EEIEGFINNYLRIDF
+121 DKEIMLFIDNYLRIDF
-136 VIFDEKTMKEIIG
+136 VILNEETMNEIIE

-180 KNLFAPFFAGK
+180 MNLFAPFFAGK
-191 KDNRNVYIKGS
+191 KGNRNIYIKKS
-202 KLFTA
+202 KLFTD
-207 TKLSSQ
+207 TKPNSQ
-213 LIIKP
+213 LVIKHP
-218 SDSDSD
+218 DRDSD
-224 SNSDLKSIED
+224 LRSIED

-243 SSSEEA
+243 SSSEE
-249 LDGEVA
+249 LPNGEIA
-255 PIRSE
+255 PTRSE

-274 LLKDLCRGVDISQQS
+274 LLKALCKDVEISKQS
-289 DRINSF
+289 ERINIF
-295 SKACLDYAGE
+295 SRACLDYAGE
-305 AAELVGKYGGM
+305 AAKLVGKYGGM

-337 CSELDETFKNT
+337 CSELDEMFKKT
-348 LKKGLK
+348 LKKGLEEVDLPDD
-354 KILSDVEINVS
+354 IINVS

-397 GKRPNGSEISGGNRL
+397 GNRL

-467 LFEKTAQDIFDFQE
+467 LFEKTAQNIFDFQE

-492 PNQLSYHSYLNEIAK
+492 PNQLDYHDYLENIAE
-507 FFYDNYL
+507 FFYNNYL
-514 KEYQYKYK
+514 KEYKDK
-522 PDTKVK
+522 PETKEK
-528 VDGVCTKRNISIGE
+528 IDGICIKRNISIGE
-542 FYTKELQAIL
+542 YYTKELQAIL

>member
-39 CEKLVEIPTVKIFS
+39 CEKLVEIPNVKIFS
-53 PFYDSNSNQN
+53 PFYNSNSNQN
-63 PQDDGI
+63 PQEDGI
-69 GRYHDRILFLVDD
+69 GRYHDRILFSVDG
-82 NTVIEE
+82 NTVTEE
-88 ALPNRISEVKKEMT
+88 KLQKIISAVKKEMAG
-102 EKFGVFNSGQIE
+102 KFGKFNSGQIE
-114 KFGEFNT
+114 N
-121 EEIEGFINNYLRIDF
+121 FINNYLRIDF
-136 VIFDEKTMKEIIG
+136 VILNEETINEIIG
-149 KSGKDGN
+149 KSGKAGN

-180 KNLFAPFFAGK
+180 MNLFAPFFAGQK
-191 KDNRNVYIKGS
+191 GNRNIYIKKS
-202 KLFTA
+202 KLFTD
-207 TKLSSQ
+207 TKPNSQ
-213 LIIKP
+213 LVIKHP
-218 SDSDSD
+218 DRD
-224 SNSDLKSIED
+224 SDLKAIED

-243 SSSEEA
+243 NSSEEVP
-249 LDGEVA
+249 DGEVA
-255 PIRSE
+255 PTRSE

-274 LLKDLCRGVDISQQS
+274 LLKALCKDLEISKQS
-289 DRINSF
+289 ERINIF
-295 SKACLDYAGE
+295 SRACLDYAGE
-305 AAELVGKYGGM
+305 AAKLVGKYGGM

-327 IAPVHSLFSL
+327 IAPVHSLLSL
-337 CSELDETFKNT
+337 CSELDEMFKKT
-348 LKKGLK
+348 LKKGLEEVD
-354 KILSDVEINVS
+354 LPDDSINVS

-397 GKRPNGSEISGGNRL
+397 GNRL

-426 MVENEKL
+426 MIENEKL
-433 EAIDNLIKYRATT
+433 DVIDGLIKYRATT

-453 VLYNLQDTEIIFKL
+453 VLYNLQDTEIIFRL
-467 LFEKTAQDIFDFQE
+467 LFEKTGQNIFNFQE

-514 KEYQYKYK
+514 KYK
-522 PDTKVK
+522 PVRK
-528 VDGVCTKRNISIGE
+528 KRLMGFVQNE
-542 FYTKELQAIL
+542 T
-552 FLVKFWQGGK
+552 

>member
-39 CEKLVEIPTVKIFS
+39 CKKLVEIPTVKIFS
-53 PFYDSNSNQN
+53 PFYDSNSKQN
-63 PQDDGI
+63 PQEDGI
-69 GRYHDRILFLVDD
+69 GRYHDRILFLVDN
-82 NTVIEE
+82 NTVIEGE
-88 ALPNRISEVKKEMT
+88 LRNIISAVKKEMA
-102 EKFGVFNSGQIE
+102 E

-136 VIFDEKTMKEIIG
+136 VILNKEAIEKSRKA
-149 KSGKDGN
+149 GN

-180 KNLFAPFFAGK
+180 KNLFAPFFAGRK
-191 KDNRNVYIKGS
+191 GNRNIYIKES
-202 KLFTA
+202 KLFTD
-207 TKLSSQ
+207 TKLNSQ
-213 LIIKP
+213 LVISY
-218 SDSDSD
+218 SDHASE
-224 SNSDLKSIED
+224 LKSIED

-243 SSSEEA
+243 SSSEEVPE
-249 LDGEVA
+249 GEVA
-255 PIRSE
+255 PTRSE

-274 LLKDLCRGVDISQQS
+274 LLRALCKDVEISEQS

-295 SKACLDYAGE
+295 SGACLDYAGE
-305 AAELVGKYGGM
+305 AAKLVGDYGGM

-327 IAPVHSLFSL
+327 IAPVHSLFAL
-337 CSELDETFKNT
+337 CQKLNILFIDTLSKSIKELKEEV
-348 LKKGLK
+348 
-354 KILSDVEINVS
+354 KIS
-365 LSFGVAVQYVK
+365 LSFGIAIQYVK

-397 GKRPNGSEISGGNRL
+397 GKRSNGSGISGGNRL

-426 MVENEKL
+426 MIENEKL
-433 EAIDNLIKYRATT
+433 DVIDHLINYRATT

-453 VLYNLQDTEIIFKL
+453 VLYSLQDTEIIFKL
-467 LFEKTAQDIFDFQE
+467 LFEKTVQNEFNFQK

-492 PNQLSYHSYLNEIAK
+492 PNQLSYHSYLDEIAT

-514 KEYQYKYK
+514 KEYQYK
-522 PDTKVK
+522 PNTKGK

>member
-39 CEKLVEIPTVKIFS
+39 CEKLVEIPNVKIFS

-63 PQDDGI
+63 PQEDGI
-69 GRYHDRILFLVDD
+69 GRYHDRILFSVDG
-82 NTVIEE
+82 NTVTEE
-88 ALPNRISEVKKEMT
+88 KLQKIISAVKKEMAG
-102 EKFGVFNSGQIE
+102 KFGKFNSGQIE
-114 KFGEFNT
+114 N
-121 EEIEGFINNYLRIDF
+121 FINNYLRIDF
-136 VIFDEKTMKEIIG
+136 VILNEETINEIIG
-149 KSGKDGN
+149 KSGKAGN

-180 KNLFAPFFAGK
+180 MNLFAPFFAGQK
-191 KDNRNVYIKGS
+191 GNRNIYIKKS
-202 KLFTA
+202 KLFTD
-207 TKLSSQ
+207 TKPNSQ
-213 LIIKP
+213 LVIKHP
-218 SDSDSD
+218 DRD
-224 SNSDLKSIED
+224 SDLKAIED

-243 SSSEEA
+243 NSSEEVP
-249 LDGEVA
+249 DGEVA
-255 PIRSE
+255 PTRSE

-274 LLKDLCRGVDISQQS
+274 LLKALCKDVEISEQS
-289 DRINSF
+289 DRINIF
-295 SKACLDYAGE
+295 SRACLDYAGE
-305 AAELVGKYGGM
+305 AAKLVGKYGGM

-327 IAPVHSLFSL
+327 IAPVHSIFSL
-337 CSELDETFKNT
+337 CSELDEMFKKT
-348 LKKGLK
+348 LKKGLEK
-354 KILSDVEINVS
+354 VNLPDNGINVS

-384 RARVQLYKAKESC
+384 RARVQLYKAKESY
-397 GKRPNGSEISGGNRL
+397 GKRPNGSKISGGNRL

-433 EAIDNLIKYRATT
+433 DVIDDLINYRATT

-467 LFEKTAQDIFDFQE
+467 LFEKTAQNEFNFQK

-528 VDGVCTKRNISIGE
+528 VDGICTKRNMSIGE
-542 FYTKELQAIL
+542 YYTKELQAIL

>member
-39 CEKLVEIPTVKIFS
+39 CEKLVEIPEVKIFS
-53 PFYDSNSNQN
+53 PFYSSNSNQN
-63 PQDDGI
+63 PQEDGI
-69 GRYHDRILFLVDD
+69 GRYHDRILFLD
-82 NTVIEE
+82 NDSTLTSEGLETI
-88 ALPNRISEVKKEMT
+88 ISKVKEEMT
-102 EKFGVFNSGQIE
+102 EKFG
-114 KFGEFNT
+114 KFNT
-121 EEIEGFINNYLRIDF
+121 KEIRDFVDNYLRIDF
-136 VIFDEKTMKEIIG
+136 VILDEKTMNGIIEKREKEG
-149 KSGKDGN
+149 EDGN

-213 LIIKP
+213 LVIKP
-218 SDSDSD
+218 SDSD

-234 IALSRKKEE
+234 IAISRKKEE
-243 SSSEEA
+243 DFSTETPSDEA
-249 LDGEVA
+249 ASL
-255 PIRSE
+255 RSE

-274 LLKDLCRGVDISQQS
+274 LLRALCKDVEISEQS

-295 SKACLDYAGE
+295 SKACLKYAGE

-327 IAPVHSLFSL
+327 IAPVHSLFVL
-337 CSELDETFKNT
+337 CQKLNELFIDT
-348 LKKGLK
+348 LSKSIKELK
-354 KILSDVEINVS
+354 EEVKIS
-365 LSFGVAVQYVK
+365 LSFGIAIQYVK

-426 MVENEKL
+426 MIENEKL
-433 EAIDNLIKYRATT
+433 DVIDGLIKYRATT

-467 LFEKTAQDIFDFQE
+467 LFEKTAQDTFDFQE

-492 PNQLSYHSYLNEIAK
+492 PNQLSYHSYLDEIAK
-507 FFYDNYL
+507 CFYDNYL
-514 KEYQYKYK
+514 KEYHK
-522 PDTKVK
+522 PVTKVK

-542 FYTKELQAIL
+542 YYTKELQAIL